1 MFVHHTLPPGLTLRD
16 TAQPPSPPA
25 EVLGRVEA
33 LWQRELAGGRRLFN
47 GRVFSLE
54 RLDGCTAIGH
64 LIQYKWYMAQL
75 ADPSLAPYL
84 RVRSLAVCGLVIA
97 QGRVLFGRRHP
108 ALALEGG
115 LWELTPSG
123 TIHGKHREKDGSV
136 SYRQQFLEEL
146 GEELGV
152 TLPDAQAL
160 TPFALV
166 EDTVLGNWDLGI
178 ALRLEADPEHIA
190 RSHSFGPNDEYT
202 ELALVPEAEVA
213 EFVHVRQ
220 QEMTG
225 VSRQLLWAWGL
236 TQQP

>member
-1 MFVHHTLPPGLTLRD
+1 MFVHHPLPSGLTLRD

-25 EVLGRVEA
+25 QVLERVEA

-54 RLDGCTAIGH
+54 RLEGGTAYGH
-64 LIQYKWYMAQL
+64 LAQYKWYMAQL
-75 ADPSLAPYL
+75 ADPSLIPYL
-84 RVRSLAVCGLVIA
+84 RVRSLAVSGLVIA
-97 QGRVLFGRRHP
+97 QGQVLFGRRHP

-123 TIHGKHREKDGSV
+123 TIHGKLREEDGSL
-136 SYRQQFLEEL
+136 SYRQHFLEEL

-152 TLPDAQAL
+152 ILPDAMAL

-190 RSHSFGPNDEYT
+190 SNHSFGPGDEYT
-202 ELALVPEAEVA
+202 ELALVPEAQVA
-213 EFVHVRQ
+213 EFVHARQ

-236 TQQP
+236 TPRP